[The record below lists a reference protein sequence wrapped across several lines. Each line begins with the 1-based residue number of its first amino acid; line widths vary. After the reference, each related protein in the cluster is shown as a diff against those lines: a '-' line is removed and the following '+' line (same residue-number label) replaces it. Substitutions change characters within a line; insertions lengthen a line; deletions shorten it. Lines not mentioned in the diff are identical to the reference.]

1 MLTPES
7 YAAIREYG
15 LRDCV
20 FCAPPPELVLY
31 KGTTVSALFDISPLV
46 PGHLIL
52 HTNAHH
58 GCVGEVP
65 AHEHD
70 ELVSLHDHL
79 WQQVRSA
86 YGKVM
91 SFEHGRAGHCLPGPR
106 ADRLCHHAH
115 VHVLPVDVDL
125 DPPLRALYPRV
136 PARTP
141 ADLATVFD
149 EYGGYLHVRR
159 DQSWAYPA
167 ETTAPHLLRTLVA
180 TALGHP
186 ERADWRSHA
195 DLDAVNEAITAYR
208 C

>member
-7 YAAIREYG
+7 YAAIRAYG
-15 LRDCV
+15 QRDCV
-20 FCAPPPELVLY
+20 FCTPPPELVLY
-31 KGTTVSALFDISPLV
+31 KGTAVSALFDVSPLV

-52 HTNAHH
+52 HTNSHH

-65 AHEHD
+65 EHEHE
-70 ELVSLHDHL
+70 ELMELHDQL

-86 YGKVM
+86 YGTVM
-91 SFEHGRAGHCLPGPR
+91 SFEHGRAGHCTTGPR

-115 VHVLPVDVDL
+115 VHVLPVDIDL

-136 PARTP
+136 PAARP

-159 DQSWAYPA
+159 AGAAWAYPA
-167 ETTAPHLLRTLVA
+167 ENTAPHLLRTLVA
-180 TALGHP
+180 TALERP
-186 ERADWRSHA
+186 ERADWRTHA
-195 DLDAVNEAITAYR
+195 DLDAINQAINALR
-208 C
+208 